1 MPYRLTSSGRELLA
15 KNMIPA
21 DFPQAQL
28 VTPKQVVFKSEDGL
42 EIHGQLFTPKDQ
54 KRDAAPLSS
63 SRTADRSGRCCSDF
77 ITWSI
82 TTTPTR

>member
-15 KNMIPA
+15 KNLFPA
-21 DFPQAQL
+21 DFPEAQL

-42 EIHGQLFTPKDQ
+42 EIHGQLFTPKD
-54 KRDAAPLSS
+54 KMGADTLSIFTHGGPIRQMLS
-63 SRTADRSGRCCSDF
+63 AF

-82 TTTPTR
+82 TTTPMR